1 MTALFVVIG
10 TVILMGLSGF
20 VLQYIEK
27 KLDKVKEL
35 EQELKIA
42 KDDYEWSKIY
52 YSLSLEKR
60 ISDLELQ
67 TGLVRKL

>member
-1 MTALFVVIG
+1 MSPAIAILGFALLMLIG
-10 TVILMGLSGF
+10 GSIATFAENKAS
-20 VLQYIEK
+20 
-27 KLDKVKEL
+27 KVKEL

-67 TGLVRKL
+67 TGLARKL

>member
-42 KDDYEWSKIY
+42 KDDYEWLKIY
-52 YSLSLEKR
+52 YSLGLEKR
-60 ISDLELQ
+60 IYDLELQ

>member
-27 KLDKVKEL
+27 KLDQIKSQKTT
-35 EQELKIA
+35 QKIA
-42 KDDYEWSKIY
+42 
-52 YSLSLEKR
+52 
-60 ISDLELQ
+60 
-67 TGLVRKL
+67 